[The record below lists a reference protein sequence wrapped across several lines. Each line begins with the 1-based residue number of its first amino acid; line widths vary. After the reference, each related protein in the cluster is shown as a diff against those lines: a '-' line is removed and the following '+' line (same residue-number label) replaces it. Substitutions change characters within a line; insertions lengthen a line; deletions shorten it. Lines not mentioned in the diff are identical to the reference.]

1 MSDSTTLILL
11 TAVALTAGGIYMFDR
26 NAKASTHSQPKFTQ
40 MNQPGDYFKPPTSSM
55 SSSMSSDSDNSLKA
69 KALPL
74 YGNVFSSGKTF
85 LG

>member
-26 NAKASTHSQPKFTQ
+26 NAKAATHSQPKFTQ

-55 SSSMSSDSDNSLKA
+55 SSDSDNSLKA
-69 KALPL
+69 KAPPKYDFHL
-74 YGNVFSSGKTF
+74 VSGKTF

>member
-26 NAKASTHSQPKFTQ
+26 NAKAATHSQPKFTQ
-40 MNQPGDYFKPPTSSM
+40 MNQPGDYFKAPTSSATA
-55 SSSMSSDSDNSLKA
+55 DSDNSLKA
-69 KALPL
+69 KAPPL
-74 YGNVFSSGKTF
+74 YGHIFSSGKTF

>member
-26 NAKASTHSQPKFTQ
+26 NAKAATHSQPKFTQ
-40 MNQPGDYFKPPTSSM
+40 MNKPGDYFKPPSSTTA
-55 SSSMSSDSDNSLKA
+55 DSDNSLKA
-69 KALPL
+69 KAPLL
-74 YGNVFSSGKTF
+74 YGGKTV

>member
-26 NAKASTHSQPKFTQ
+26 NAKAATHSQPKFTQ
-40 MNQPGDYFKPPTSSM
+40 MNQPGDYFKPP
-55 SSSMSSDSDNSLKA
+55 SSSLENSDNSLKA
-69 KALPL
+69 KAPPL
-74 YGNVFSSGKTF
+74 FGHIFSIGKTF